1 MLLLN
6 ADPNIESYHACPLPG
21 FISFLNLPQTK
32 IPSILH
38 AILQNKLDM
47 VMLICDKTQVPIRW
61 LWHDHEERNML
72 SYLFGCL
79 NGYSSENMSM
89 LEYLRGA
96 MGDDTFRMALN
107 MVDGQGNTPI
117 TYAYQRSNKQLFEC
131 LTRLEPT
138 IKNINLEEDHTSHGA
153 EYAMEVD
160 SISMHQIDE
169 AANLEREFLQKEHD
183 AKKKKDGIKEKV
195 DAKAK
200 VDPYSKL
207 EKVGYVECDEADEP
221 YDIMLLK
228 VNINSWN
235 EIECS

>member
-6 ADPNIESYHACPLPG
+6 ADPNIESYHTCPLPG
-21 FISFLNLPQTK
+21 FISFLNLSQTK

-47 VMLICDKTQVPIRW
+47 VMLICDKTQIPIRW

-89 LEYLRGA
+89 LEYLRDA

-138 IKNINLEEDHTSHGA
+138 IKNINLEEDHTSHSA

-183 AKKKKDGIKEKV
+183 AKTKKDGIKEKDDV
-195 DAKAK
+195 KAK